1 MTPTI
6 RHLYEDDCD
15 EYIKL
20 IGQLTD
26 IGHVTQS
33 QYVDFIKGQT
43 ENNFTLVLTIGSK
56 VVGCLTILIEQKIAH
71 SFGRVMHI
79 EDVVTDKDYRGRG
92 VATTLL
98 DEAIRISKEKKCYKV
113 ILDCNQ
119 SNVNFYKQMGFVQ
132 GQFQMLYR
140 NL

>member
-1 MTPTI
+1 MTPNI
-6 RHLYEDDCD
+6 RYLTEDDAD

-20 IGQLTD
+20 IGQLSD
-26 IGHVTQS
+26 IGRITQ
-33 QYVDFIKGQT
+33 QNFIDFFKMLN
-43 ENNFTLVLTIGSK
+43 ENHYIIVLTIGTK
-56 VVGCLTILIEQKIAH
+56 VVGCLTVLIEQKLAH

-79 EDVVTDKDYRGRG
+79 EDVVTDKEFRGRG
-92 VATTLL
+92 VATTLM

-119 SNVNFYKQMGFVQ
+119 GNINFYKQMGFAQ
-132 GQFQMLYR
+132 EQFQMIYR